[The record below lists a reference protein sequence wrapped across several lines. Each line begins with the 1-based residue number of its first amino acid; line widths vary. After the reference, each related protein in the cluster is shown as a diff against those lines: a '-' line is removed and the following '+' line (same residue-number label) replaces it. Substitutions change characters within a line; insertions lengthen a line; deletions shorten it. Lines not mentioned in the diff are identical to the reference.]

1 MFVSN
6 QRCQLYTVERTDM
19 STPTWEHTS
28 LQHASDYQ
36 TAVQLAEVL
45 QKKYD
50 PSCLVYDYRVAMC
63 S

>member
-1 MFVSN
+1 MYNST
-6 QRCQLYTVERTDM
+6 RCQLYTVARTDM
-19 STPTWEHTS
+19 STPTWERTT

-45 QKKYD
+45 QRKYD
-50 PSCLVYDYRVAMC
+50 PSCLIYDYRVEMC

>member
-6 QRCQLYTVERTDM
+6 HRCQRYTVERTDM
-19 STPTWEHTS
+19 STPDWSSTS
-28 LQHASDYQ
+28 LQVASDYQ

-45 QKKYD
+45 QRKHD
-50 PSCLVYDYRVAMC
+50 PNRLVYDYRVGMC